1 MEKKN
6 KKLIKQ
12 NNVLIRILSK
22 DSVRLLILF
31 ALLIFTVIS
40 GKFPYVNLI
49 ANHYFYGIGVAM
61 VLALLFFKQYFNER
75 RNKIILICEIAIAV
89 VVKIMGNQQVED
101 IVGFILFV
109 TLLLIVILGIASQR
123 SKLALYL
130 KK

>member
-12 NNVLIRILSK
+12 NNILFRILSK
-22 DSVRLLILF
+22 DRVRLLILIV
-31 ALLIFTVIS
+31 LLFLTIIS

-49 ANHYFYGIGVAM
+49 ANHYFYGIGVVM
-61 VLALLFFKQYFNER
+61 VLALLFFKQYLNER
-75 RNKIILICEIAIAV
+75 RNKIILICEIVLAV
-89 VVKIMGNQQVED
+89 VVKVIRNQQVED